1 MRARVFWLEIELTIK
16 VYQFLIRA
24 RFVRRIPEHLLAVA
38 ENRNV
43 YLGKRGQWCSIE
55 KALRFRTRA
64 AAEKVLDT
72 KWSRLRSTGNKSV
85 ILTVVQ
91 VRAGEYQPA

>member
-1 MRARVFWLEIELTIK
+1 MTTK

-24 RFVRRIPEHLLAVA
+24 RFVQRIPEHLLAIA
-38 ENRNV
+38 ESRNV

-55 KALRFRTRA
+55 KALRFKTRA

-85 ILTVVQ
+85 ILTIVQ
-91 VRAGEYQPA
+91 LRADAYQPA